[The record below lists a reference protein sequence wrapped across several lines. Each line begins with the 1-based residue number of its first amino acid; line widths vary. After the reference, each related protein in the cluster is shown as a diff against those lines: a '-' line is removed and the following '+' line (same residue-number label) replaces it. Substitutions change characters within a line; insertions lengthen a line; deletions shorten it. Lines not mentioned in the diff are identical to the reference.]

1 MKQILVVLL
10 ALVGFGLVSTAY
22 GTDIHVTCTP
32 SAKYEDGTPL
42 PAGATNTFSLYGA
55 LAGQTKQRL
64 VPNATTPISTVCDF
78 WRRNVDIGVQEYYVT
93 QTTNGIES
101 AASVIVSKA
110 VTATPIAD
118 VDGDGVPDAT
128 DVCPTVKGPAPS
140 GCPAPS
146 PPVDV
151 TVSTQ
156 TAYEYRP
163 STKTFVAIGLV
174 PEGTTCG
181 PEELTSASKTY
192 CRVKLSDALPVVWP
206 QNRSLREVW
215 VVRPAG

>member
-1 MKQILVVLL
+1 MKHVLL
-10 ALVGFGLVSTAY
+10 LCLVACGLVSTAY
-22 GTDIHVTCTP
+22 ATDIHVTCTP

-42 PAGATNTFSLYGA
+42 PAGATNTFSLFGA
-55 LAGQTKQRL
+55 LSGQPKTKL
-64 VPNATTPISTVCDF
+64 VANATACDF
-78 WRRNVDIGVQEYYVT
+78 IRQNVSIGVQEYYVT
-93 QTTNGIES
+93 QTTSGIES

-174 PEGTTCG
+174 PEGVTCG
-181 PEELTSASKTY
+181 PQTLISGSTTY

-215 VVRPAG
+215 IVRPS